1 MIFGL
6 ILGLGACA
14 TWGLLLWWSERDAM
28 TGPWPPQQGNWPTAA
43 WSWGLTILIYVGL
56 FQTWVVPTGPWAWLI
71 WTIGLGIGF
80 AGSALQTWGM
90 ANLRFFGTSG
100 WDVGV
105 STHGAYAWSRHP
117 QYVGQAAGFL
127 GFAIILGHLPGWI
140 IALSAIATLTAAAM
154 VEEAALTARH
164 PEYAAYRARVPFLLR
179 RPT

>member
-14 TWGLLLWWSERDAM
+14 TWGVILWWSERDAM
-28 TGPWPPQQGNWPTAA
+28 TGPWPPEQGNIPTAL

-56 FQTWVVPTGPWAWLI
+56 FQTWTVPTGPWAWLI
-71 WTIGLGIGF
+71 WTIALSIGF

-90 ANLRFFGTSG
+90 ANLRLAGTSG

-105 STHGAYAWSRHP
+105 YTCGAYAWSRHP

-127 GFAIILGHLPGWI
+127 GFAILLGHLPGWI
-140 IALSAIATLTAAAM
+140 ISVAAMVTLYAAAQ
-154 VEEAALTARH
+154 VEEAALEARN
-164 PEYAAYRARVPFLLR
+164 PDYATYKARVPFLLGK
-179 RPT
+179 PA